1 MSHLH
6 AHFAEPLNI
15 ETLAGYAHMSASTF
29 HEHFKRC
36 TLLSPVQYLKRL
48 RLLKAQQLLL
58 VEGMGVAQAAHNVG
72 YQSTSQFSREYKR
85 YFERN
90 PGKSA
95 RLSSNV
101 AGQNRSGWPTWSG
114 RSAARPDWWATSVPA
129 VHCASPRNVRPG
141 TECH

>member
-1 MSHLH
+1 
-6 AHFAEPLNI
+6 
-15 ETLAGYAHMSASTF
+15 MSASTF

-58 VEGMGVAQAAHNVG
+58 VEGMGVAQAAHRVG

-90 PGKSA
+90 PGEE
-95 RLSSNV
+95 R
-101 AGQNRSGWPTWSG
+101 
-114 RSAARPDWWATSVPA
+114 AA
-129 VHCASPRNVRPG
+129 
-141 TECH
+141 